1 MMTPPYANS
10 LFFEHIRP
18 GQLLEDLFD
27 NIPDVHFFIK
37 DKDSRFV
44 GGSLSFAQTLGCKSL
59 ADIMGK
65 TDYDFTPNFL
75 ADAYLKDD
83 QSVLKTGTPI
93 KNKVEL
99 VPLSDGSLDW
109 LSTCKI
115 PLYDVYGSI
124 IGLAGTTRVIRDDES
139 AYARNPQMQLIVN
152 FIRQSYSQ
160 KISISDSAKAADISI
175 SKQERLFKNIFGI
188 SPLMYLRRTRLNAA
202 CRMLRMHKH
211 SIQEVAIACG
221 FNDQTNMTRAFRQE
235 LKITPYKYLKSF
247 SKSGA
252 LPSPRKV

>member
-1 MMTPPYANS
+1 
-10 LFFEHIRP
+10 
-18 GQLLEDLFD
+18 
-27 NIPDVHFFIK
+27 
-37 DKDSRFV
+37 
-44 GGSLSFAQTLGCKSL
+44 
-59 ADIMGK
+59 MGK

-83 QSVLKTGTPI
+83 QSVIKSGNPI
-93 KNKVEL
+93 RNKVEL

-115 PLYDVYGSI
+115 PLKDISGNIV
-124 IGLAGTTRVIRDDES
+124 GLAGTTRVIRDDES
-139 AYARNPQMQLIVN
+139 VYSRNPQMQGIIN
-152 FIRQSYSQ
+152 FIRQSYSK
-160 KISISDSAKAADISI
+160 KISITDSAKAAKISV

-202 CRMLRMHKH
+202 CRMLRSSQQ
-211 SIQEVAIACG
+211 SIHDVAVACG

-235 LKITPYKYLKSF
+235 LKITPYKYLKSC
-247 SKSGA
+247 SLAGA